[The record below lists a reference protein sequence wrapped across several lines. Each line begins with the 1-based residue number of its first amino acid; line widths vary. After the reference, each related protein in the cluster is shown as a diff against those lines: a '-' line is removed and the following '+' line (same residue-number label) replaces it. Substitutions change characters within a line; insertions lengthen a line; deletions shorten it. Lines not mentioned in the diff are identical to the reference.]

1 MDLSAIPLLDQHAH
15 NLLKPEAA
23 DRKPFRAAFT
33 EGYHSDI
40 IAHHAQHTFFFRRSL
55 REIGQLLA
63 CEPTEQAILTRR
75 SQLSLEQL
83 TAQCFTGAN
92 MEGILIDDGLLPGDI
107 LPLDWHQQFV
117 PVQRLLRI
125 EMLAED
131 LVTKATS
138 LDNFLAQYR
147 AALDPP
153 PADVV
158 GLKSII
164 AYRTGLDVQPV
175 SIDNARA
182 KFAVWQADAQNGW
195 PRMVDKKLLDFL
207 LLHAL
212 ELAAHHQLPVQFHTG
227 FGDPDL
233 DLRLANPLHLRPLLE
248 DHRYRGASFVLLHA
262 SYPFAR
268 EAGYLASVYPH
279 VYLDLSLAVPYLSV
293 SGMQR
298 TVRELLELAPFTK
311 LMYASDAHQIPE
323 LYYLAAKW
331 GRTVLGNALDEAV
344 RDTDLTA
351 DEADEV
357 AEAVLHGNARRL
369 YRLNTV

>member
-23 DRKPFRAAFT
+23 RVKPFRAAFT
-33 EGYHSDI
+33 EGYDPDI
-40 IAHHAQHTFFFRRSL
+40 LAHHAQHTLFFRRSL
-55 REIGQLLA
+55 RELGQLLD
-63 CEPTEQAILTRR
+63 CEPTEEAILTVR
-75 SQLSLEQL
+75 SQRSLEQL
-83 TAQCFTGAN
+83 TAQYFAAAN
-92 MEGILIDDGLLPGDI
+92 MEGVLIDDGLLPDEI
-107 LPLDWHQQFV
+107 LPLDWHRQFV

-131 LVTKATS
+131 LVTQATS
-138 LDNFLAQYR
+138 LDDFLAQFR
-147 AALDPP
+147 AALDQP

-164 AYRTGLDVQPV
+164 AYRTGLDVQPT
-175 SIDNARA
+175 SIDAAKA
-182 KFAVWQADAQNGW
+182 KFTAWQADAHAGR
-195 PRMVDKKLLDFL
+195 PRLVDKTLLDFL

-212 ELAAHHQLPVQFHTG
+212 ELADRHQLPVQFHTG

-248 DHRYRGASFVLLHA
+248 DRRYRGASFVLLHA

-279 VYLDLSLAVPYLSV
+279 VYLDLGLAVPYLSV

-311 LMYASDAHQIPE
+311 LMYASDAHHIPE

-331 GRTVLGNALDEAV
+331 GRTVLGDALDEAV
-344 RDTDLTA
+344 RDSDLTA
-351 DEADEV
+351 AEADEV
-357 AEAVLHGNARRL
+357 AQAVLRGNAIGL
-369 YRLNTV
+369 YRLNAV

>member
-23 DRKPFRAAFT
+23 QAKPFRAAFT
-33 EGYHSDI
+33 EGYDPDI
-40 IAHHAQHTFFFRRSL
+40 LAHHAQHTLFFRRSL
-55 REIGQLLA
+55 RELGQLLA
-63 CEPTEQAILTRR
+63 CEPTEQAILARR
-75 SQLSLEQL
+75 SELSLEQL
-83 TAQCFTGAN
+83 TQKCFTAAN

-107 LPLDWHQQFV
+107 LPLDWHRQFV
-117 PVQRLLRI
+117 PVQRLLRV
-125 EMLAED
+125 EVLAED
-131 LVTKATS
+131 LVAGAAS
-138 LDNFLAQYR
+138 FDDFLEQYR
-147 AALDPP
+147 ASLDPP

-164 AYRTGLDVQPV
+164 AYRTGLDVQPT
-175 SIDNARA
+175 SIDAVKA
-182 KFAVWQADAQNGW
+182 SFAPWQAEAQAGK
-195 PRMVDKKLLDFL
+195 PRLVDKTLLDFL

-212 ELAAHHQLPVQFHTG
+212 ELAARHQLPVQFHTG

-248 DHRYRGASFVLLHA
+248 DHRYRGASFILLHA

-279 VYLDLSLAVPYLSV
+279 VYLDLGLAVPYLSV

-311 LMYASDAHQIPE
+311 LMYASDAHHIPE
-323 LYYLAAKW
+323 LYYLAARW
-331 GRTVLGNALDEAV
+331 GRTVLGDALVEAV
-344 RDTDLTA
+344 RDSDLTA
-351 DEADEV
+351 TEAEEV
-357 AEAVLHGNARRL
+357 AEAALRGNARRL
-369 YRLNTV
+369 YRLNIR